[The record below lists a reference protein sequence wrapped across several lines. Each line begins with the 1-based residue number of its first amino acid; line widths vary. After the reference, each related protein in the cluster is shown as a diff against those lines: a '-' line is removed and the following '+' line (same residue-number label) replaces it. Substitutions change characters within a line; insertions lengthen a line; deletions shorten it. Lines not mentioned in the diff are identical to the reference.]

1 MYIQQMYKDPKILIP
16 QINKIIKMYTQDQ
29 LSKIVFF
36 DLETA
41 SEYRSLDDLHAVNP
55 KMADL
60 WSKRCEYLRGRY
72 PEYLEKTDEQL
83 YEDRAALHPEFNRI
97 VCASF
102 GRLAY
107 DGSIPSM
114 VIKSYTSDDEVDILN
129 GINNVFTKFNKMKF
143 CGHNIKRFDVPVMC
157 KRTLINGLQ
166 LPQYLMVHDM
176 KPWEMPFIDTSD
188 VWSFGAWQE
197 GYASLELLTTSLGID
212 SPKDDIRGEEVS
224 GVYWNESDLDRIAR
238 YCEKDVYALAQ
249 VLLKW
254 SGQNQLTGYEGRQ

>member
-1 MYIQQMYKDPKILIP
+1 
-16 QINKIIKMYTQDQ
+16 MYTQDQ
-29 LSKIVFF
+29 LSRIVFF

-41 SEYRSLDDLHAVNP
+41 SEYRSLDDLYKANP

-60 WSKRCEYLRGRY
+60 WSKRCEYLRGKY
-72 PEYLEKTDEQL
+72 PEHLEKTDEQL

-102 GRLAY
+102 GRITY
-107 DGSIPSM
+107 NGSIPNM
-114 VIKSYTSDDEVDILN
+114 VIKSYTSDDEIDILN
-129 GINNVFTKFNKMKF
+129 GINTVFTKFNKMKF

-166 LPQYLMVHDM
+166 LPPYLMVHDM
-176 KPWEMPFIDTSD
+176 KPWEMPFIDTSE

-197 GYASLELLTTSLGID
+197 GFVSLELLTTSLGID

-224 GVYWNESDLDRIAR
+224 EVYWNESDLDRIAR
-238 YCEKDVYALAQ
+238 YCEKDVYSLAQ
-249 VLLKW
+249 VMLKW
-254 SGQNQLTGYEGRQ
+254 SGQLQLTGFEGRQ